1 MSADAENK
9 AKRLAMRVDF
19 WLSCKGGDQT
29 AFMPNSIRRSTQRLD
44 SWQAYF
50 VERMVFPESEQQFS
64 LRTKGHFRRGLW
76 SQLPQFR
83 QLLFAGLLA
92 SLPLISFVSI
102 PNLVEAK
109 NFSGEMAP
117 GAADTR
123 EAETDARIQI
133 LTRPIGALV
142 FLEGEYSMAFR
153 RSAIIRDWGKLTPAR
168 KPRAF
173 SSVSRNSAA
182 PAFRSISIFAA
193 PRR

>member
-1 MSADAENK
+1 MRKNK

-19 WLSCKGGDQT
+19 GLSCEGGDQT

-50 VERMVFPESEQQFS
+50 VE
-64 LRTKGHFRRGLW
+64 
-76 SQLPQFR
+76 
-83 QLLFAGLLA
+83 
-92 SLPLISFVSI
+92 
-102 PNLVEAK
+102 AK
-109 NFSGEMAP
+109 NFSGGMAP

-142 FLEGEYSMAFR
+142 FLEGENSMAFR
-153 RSAIIRDWGKLTPAR
+153 RSAIIRDWGKFIPAR